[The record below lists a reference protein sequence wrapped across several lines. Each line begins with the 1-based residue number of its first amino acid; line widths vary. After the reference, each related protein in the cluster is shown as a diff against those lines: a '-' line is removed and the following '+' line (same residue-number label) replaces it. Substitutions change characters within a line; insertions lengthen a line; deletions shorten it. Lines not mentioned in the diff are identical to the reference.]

1 MTAEQAISATD
12 TTNVMLAGV
21 GGQGIITLSAVFSDA
36 CLMAGLDVKKS
47 EVHGMSQRG
56 GSVESH
62 VRFSSDTVFSP
73 LIPAGEADIVVALE
87 QVEALRA
94 SGWCKPGG
102 TILIDDR
109 KIIPVTVTSG
119 PAEYPQECVEQIR
132 SGDAEVVVIAA
143 FSIAEELGEP
153 RAANMVML
161 GALSELLELPEE
173 AYTEAMEKRL
183 KSKALP
189 VNTEA
194 FGRGRAMMRE
204 SLWE

>member
-1 MTAEQAISATD
+1 MTTAKAISATD
-12 TTNVMLAGV
+12 TTNVMLTGV
-21 GGQGIITLSAVFSDA
+21 GGQGIITLSAVFADA

-62 VRFSSDTVFSP
+62 VRFSSASVFSP

-87 QVEALRA
+87 RLEALRA
-94 SGWCKPGG
+94 SEWCRPGG
-102 TILIDDR
+102 KILMDDR
-109 KIIPVTVTSG
+109 KIVPVTVTSG
-119 PAEYPQECVEQIR
+119 PAKYPEDCLQQIR
-132 SGDAEVVVIAA
+132 ALDAQVTVIGA

-161 GALSELLELPEE
+161 GAVSEILELPEE
-173 AYTEAMEKRL
+173 AYTGAMSKKL

-194 FGRGRAMMRE
+194 FGRGRALMHE
-204 SLWE
+204 SLSG